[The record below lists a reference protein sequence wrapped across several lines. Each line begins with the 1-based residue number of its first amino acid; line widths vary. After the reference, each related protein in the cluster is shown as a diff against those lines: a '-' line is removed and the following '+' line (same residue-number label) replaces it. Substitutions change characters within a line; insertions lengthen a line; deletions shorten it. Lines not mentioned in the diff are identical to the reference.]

1 MKRIIFIMLLIVAL
15 VTLSLGQATRWNIN
29 SKPNANWFSGA
40 AGKDIGWEWMKD
52 VDVLI
57 AGAAGGM
64 LADTGGTIYYVD
76 NNNGLDTY
84 DGLSW
89 THAFLT
95 ITKALETSHT
105 NISES
110 GKGRYAN
117 RNRIY
122 VKGDDFD
129 EDWTD
134 LAQKTDV
141 IGVGSDDGNK
151 GPRILG
157 NHVID
162 AVASGYNYM
171 GCRFINMTFYNQA
184 ASAIF
189 VVPTGH
195 HGLEWI
201 SCRFESNSSADA
213 TIGIQIT
220 ACNDTKIIGCDFPN
234 STSEWATGAIVFGA
248 GLAQNTHILNNWIC
262 GDIGI
267 VINSSATGLGSRIE
281 GNTIRAATLTID
293 DNSDVFNVANN
304 TMITETYGKAAF
316 DFNMALASGNT
327 LTTPVRTT
335 PIPYTNESAGAVAA
349 AQRGAFGTI
358 YYVDRNMA
366 ATGGDGLTWETACQ
380 SLKTAMAKSH
390 ANIGVSAQRGWA
402 QRNTIYMRGDVMTED
417 HIVLAQKT
425 DIVGVGSSNVN
436 DRPYVIGTWVI
447 PNTDSW
453 MGCHFYNLYFKD
465 DGGGGVL
472 FQVALQGGL
481 QFHNCAFEAA
491 ATDTIGLQL
500 TNCDYDIQ
508 IDNCDFLRVAGA
520 SFSTSAIKIVDG
532 SSAFTTGISITNNRI
547 YSDGIGIDWDE
558 QTDVFDCWITD
569 NFFRTAG
576 MCVDS
581 EDTVGLMVIGNRMV
595 TLVNAA
601 DNTSND
607 FHLEYAIDNIV
618 TGGDPTTIYIP
629 SPADF

>member
-1 MKRIIFIMLLIVAL
+1 MKRIIFIMAIALMAVPCFGDATRYNIQNRPTADWLTGATPNKDPAWAWMKAIDLIV
-15 VTLSLGQATRWNIN
+15 GATGVNQ
-29 SKPNANWFSGA
+29 
-40 AGKDIGWEWMKD
+40 
-52 VDVLI
+52 
-57 AGAAGGM
+57 
-64 LADTGGTIYYVD
+64 GTVYYVD
-76 NNNGLDTY
+76 NNSGSDTN
-84 DGLSW
+84 DGLGWSQ
-89 THAFLT
+89 AVLT
-95 ITKALETSHT
+95 IAKAMELSHLKIATSPH
-105 NISES
+105 
-110 GKGRYAN
+110 YAD
-117 RNRIY
+117 RNKILVR
-122 VKGDDFD
+122 GDDFD

-141 IGVGSDDGNK
+141 VGVGSDDGNK

-162 AVASGYNYM
+162 ATASGFNYN
-171 GCRFINMTFYNQA
+171 GCRFINMTFVNQTA
-184 ASAIF
+184 ADIF

-201 SCRFESNSSADA
+201 GCRFESNSSVLAPSAID
-213 TIGIQIT
+213 IT
-220 ACNDTKIIGCDFPN
+220 ACHDTRIVGCEFISSVNPMW
-234 STSEWATGAIVFGA
+234 SGGAIDFGA
-248 GLAQNTHILNNWIC
+248 GSTQNTDILYNFI
-262 GDIGI
+262 DAAIGI
-267 VINSSATGLGSRIE
+267 TIDASTTGLSSRIE
-281 GNTIRAATLTID
+281 GNTIYASTLTID
-293 DNSDVFNVANN
+293 DNSDVFYVCNN
-304 TMITETYGKAAF
+304 SLISDTYGKVAF
-316 DFNMALASGNT
+316 DFYIPHAQGNM

-335 PIPYTNESAGAVAA
+335 PIPYTNECAGAVAA

-472 FQVALQGGL
+472 FKVALQGGL

-491 ATDTIGLQL
+491 ATDTIAIEL
-500 TNCDYDIQ
+500 TNCDYDIK

-520 SFSTSAIKIVDG
+520 SFSTAAIQIVDG
-532 SSAFTTGISITNNRI
+532 ASAFTTGITISNNRI
-547 YSDGIGIDWDE
+547 YSDGIGIDWNE

-569 NFFRTAG
+569 NFFRTAT
-576 MCVDS
+576 MWVDS
-581 EDTVGLMVIGNRMV
+581 DDTVGLMVANNYAV
-595 TLVNAA
+595 TLVEPA
-601 DNTSND
+601 DDTGSN
-607 FHLEYAIDNIV
+607 FNIAYAVNNMI
-618 TGGDPTTIYIP
+618 TGASSTLYIP
-629 SPADF
+629 TYSDD

>member
-1 MKRIIFIMLLIVAL
+1 MKKLVLLTMIAL
-15 VTLSLGQATRWNIN
+15 MAVPCFGDATRFNIQTRPTADWLTG
-29 SKPNANWFSGA
+29 SMPN
-40 AGKDIGWEWMKD
+40 KDPAWAWMKAID
-52 VDVLI
+52 IIV
-57 AGAAGGM
+57 
-64 LADTGGTIYYVD
+64 GGTGVNQGNIYYVD
-76 NNNGLDTY
+76 NNSGADTQ

-89 THAFLT
+89 SNAVLT
-95 ITKALETSHT
+95 ITKALELSHLNIATSP
-105 NISES
+105 N
-110 GKGRYAN
+110 YAD
-117 RNRIY
+117 RNKIFVR
-122 VKGDDFD
+122 GDDFD

-141 IGVGSDDGNK
+141 VGVGSDDGNK

-162 AVASGYNYM
+162 AVASSYNYM
-171 GCRFINMTFYNQA
+171 GCRFINMTFVNQTA
-184 ASAIF
+184 ADIF

-201 SCRFESNSSADA
+201 GCRFESNSSTLAPSALD
-213 TIGIQIT
+213 IT
-220 ACNDTKIIGCDFPN
+220 QCSDTRIVGCEFISSVNPMW
-234 STSEWATGAIVFGA
+234 SGGAIDFGA
-248 GLAQNTHILNNWIC
+248 GLCQNTDILYNFI
-262 GDIGI
+262 DAAIGI
-267 VINSSATGLGSRIE
+267 TIDSGATGLSSRIE
-281 GNTIRAATLTID
+281 GNTIYASTLTID
-293 DNSDVFNVANN
+293 DNSDVFYVCNN
-304 TMITETYGKAAF
+304 SLISDTYGKVAF
-316 DFNMALASGNT
+316 DFYIPHAQGNM

-335 PIPYTNESAGAVAA
+335 PIPYTNECAGAVAA

-465 DGGGGVL
+465 DGAGGVL
-472 FQVALQGGL
+472 FKAALQGGL

-491 ATDTIGLQL
+491 ATDTIAIEL
-500 TNCDYDIQ
+500 TNCDYDIK

-520 SFSTSAIKIVDG
+520 SFSTAAITIVDG
-532 SSAFTTGISITNNRI
+532 ASAFTTGITISNNRI
-547 YSDGIGIDWDE
+547 YSDGIGVDWNE
-558 QTDVFDCWITD
+558 QTDVFDCWIRD
-569 NFFRTAG
+569 NFFRTAT

-581 EDTVGLMVIGNRMV
+581 DDTVGLMVANNYMV
-595 TLVNAA
+595 TLVEPA
-601 DNTSND
+601 DDTGNN
-607 FHLEYAIDNIV
+607 FNIAYAVNNMV
-618 TGGDPTTIYIP
+618 TGASSTLYIP
-629 SPADF
+629 TYSDD